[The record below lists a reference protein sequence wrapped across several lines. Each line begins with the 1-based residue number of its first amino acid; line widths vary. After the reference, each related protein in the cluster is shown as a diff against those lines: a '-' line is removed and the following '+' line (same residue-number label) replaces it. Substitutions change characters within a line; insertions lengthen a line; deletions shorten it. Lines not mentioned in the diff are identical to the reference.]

1 MRILHVIAHVDPRA
15 GGPVEGLRLS
25 AHALS
30 GMGHET
36 EVASLDDPKAPYLA
50 DLPFAVHGCG
60 PGLGRYG
67 YTPALARWIAANG
80 HRFDAAVVHGLWN
93 HASIG
98 GWQGLRRARLP
109 YLTFA
114 HGMMDPWFARENPAK
129 HWAKQVFWLLWQGR
143 VLRDAQAVLFTS
155 DEEQRLARGV
165 FWGYDYVERVIAFG
179 TAGPSEDAEG
189 ERAAFRAFVPKVD
202 GRRFLLFLGR
212 IHPKKGCD
220 LLLQAFASLAE
231 QHPDVDLVM
240 AGPDQMGMQAGLMA
254 LAQSA
259 GVSHR
264 VHWTGMLSGAV
275 KWGAFRSAEAFVLP
289 SHQENFG
296 IAVAEAMA
304 CETPVLITDKVN
316 IWREVEASGG
326 GLVRPDTLAGVT
338 GLVSSWLALPE
349 HSRWAMREAAR
360 GGFERYFQA
369 DAAAREMAE
378 ALRLAAGQEPL

>member
-36 EVASLDDPKAPYLA
+36 EVASLDDPQAAYLGH
-50 DLPFAVHGCG
+50 LPFAVQGCG
-60 PGLGRYG
+60 PGFGRYG

-109 YLTFA
+109 YLAFV
-114 HGMMDPWFARENPAK
+114 HGMMDPWFSRDNPAK
-129 HWAKQVFWLLWQGR
+129 HWAKQAFWLLCQGR

-155 DEEQRLARGV
+155 EEEQRLARGA
-165 FWGYDYVERVIAFG
+165 FWGYDYAERVIAYG

-189 ERAAFRAFVPKVD
+189 ERAAFRALVPKVD

-220 LLLQAFASLAE
+220 LLVHAFVGLAE

-240 AGPDQMGMQAGLMA
+240 AGPDQTGMQAGLMA
-254 LAQSA
+254 LAQWA
-259 GVSHR
+259 GISHR
-264 VHWTGMLSGAV
+264 IHWTGMLSGPV

-304 CETPVLITDKVN
+304 CATPVLITDKVN

-326 GLVRPDTLAGVT
+326 GIVRPDTLAGVT
-338 GLVSSWLALPE
+338 SLLSAWLALPE
-349 HSRWAMREAAR
+349 HSRWAMRDAAR
-360 GGFERYFQA
+360 AGFERHFQA

-378 ALRLAAGQEPL
+378 ALRFAAGQEPA